1 MNHRR
6 CVFRNNPDPNEPE
19 FFEKLMGVVQT
30 LGQDGVGLELMSDET
45 SNVTQLH
52 QITWQATE
60 EDLQTELSI
69 VRDLHDEVC
78 YATVMSKHAWIA
90 KRAEELFTASIEC
103 YSIDELIAECQRRF
117 FDATLLIAL
126 GLLGRKPDADIIK
139 TISAALDHDSP
150 RVRYCAAR
158 AAAITQ
164 WNAFVPDLEVMLK
177 METDANAREI
187 AEHALSVCDRQKEGR

>member
-6 CVFRNNPDPNEPE
+6 CVFRDNPDPNEAE
-19 FFEKLMGVVQT
+19 FFEKLMQVIQT
-30 LGQDGVGLELMSDET
+30 LGQDGVRLELMSDET
-45 SNVTQLH
+45 SNVTKLH
-52 QITWQATE
+52 TMTWQATDDE
-60 EDLQTELSI
+60 LQTELSI

-78 YATVMSKHAWIA
+78 YATIKSKHAWIV
-90 KRAEELFTASIEC
+90 KRAEELFTATIDC
-103 YSIDELIAECQRRF
+103 YQVDELITACQRRF
-117 FDATLLIAL
+117 FDATLLVAL

-150 RVRYCAAR
+150 KVRYCAAR

-177 METDANAREI
+177 METDASAREI
-187 AEHALSVCDRQKEGR
+187 AEHALKVCER

>member
-6 CVFRNNPDPNEPE
+6 CVFRDNPDPNEAE
-19 FFEKLMGVVQT
+19 FFEKLMQVIQA
-30 LGQDGVGLELMSDET
+30 LGDDGVRLELMSDET

-52 QITWQATE
+52 QMMWQATDDE
-60 EDLQTELSI
+60 LQTELSI

-78 YATVMSKHAWIA
+78 YATIKSKHSWIV
-90 KRAEELFTASIEC
+90 KRAEELFTSTIDC
-103 YSIDELIAECQRRF
+103 YQIDELITECQRRF
-117 FDATLLIAL
+117 YDATLLIAL
-126 GLLGRKPDADIIK
+126 GLLGRKPDNDIIK

-150 RVRYCAAR
+150 KVRYCAAR

-177 METDANAREI
+177 METDASAREI
-187 AEHALSVCDRQKEGR
+187 AEHALKVCER